1 MRVVFHPIANA
12 ELAEAVSYYTAIDPI
27 LGQRFYA
34 EMERLI
40 HEVCAYPKAFRQFY
54 PPARRHFSPRFP
66 YGIIYLEQKEHLW
79 VVAVMHLKRRPDY
92 WKTRLK

>member
-1 MRVVFHPIANA
+1 MKVILHPEADA
-12 ELAEAVSYYTAIDPI
+12 ELTEAVAYYAAIDPT

-40 HEVCAYPKAFRQFY
+40 HEIGAHPGTFRQFD
-54 PPARRHFSPRFP
+54 PPARRHFSSWFP
-66 YGIIYLEQKEHLW
+66 YGIIYLEQQERLW
-79 VVAVMHLKRRPDY
+79 VVAIMHLKRHPGY